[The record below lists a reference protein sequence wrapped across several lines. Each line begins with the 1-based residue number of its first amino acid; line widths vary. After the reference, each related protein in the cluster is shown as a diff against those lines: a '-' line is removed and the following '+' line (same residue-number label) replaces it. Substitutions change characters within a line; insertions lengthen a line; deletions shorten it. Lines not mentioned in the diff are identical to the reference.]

1 MSEQFSYLL
10 GLPSR
15 ARDSENVQ
23 EDLAVSVSSIVADLD
38 NVAMSE
44 DAVQGVQTLRLSTGR
59 GVPTNYK

>member
-1 MSEQFSYLL
+1 ML

-38 NVAMSE
+38 NVAIVRMPCRESRPYVWLLGE
-44 DAVQGVQTLRLSTGR
+44 EYL
-59 GVPTNYK
+59 PTADRHPK